1 MPSNNVYTLGASQ
14 ISISGG
20 AVLSGIT
27 QGDGT
32 HLMGETITLNSNSWV
47 TVAILDDDANFND
60 SENGQTLDGLT
71 SYDGLTGLSGNER
84 VEAEYTLT
92 LRDPDGNTYTVI
104 GFNINEP
111 GGGQSYGTVEGLAFV
126 GGVGSFPPRDV
137 PLTVIGTSEGPAGA
151 TTPYS
156 DYVTPPCFTPGTRI
170 ETPSGLRQVEDIV
183 VGDLV
188 CTVDRGAIPVRWTGR
203 TRLTAG
209 DLREQARLRPVF
221 IAKGA
226 FGPGAPV
233 RDMLVS
239 PQHRIL
245 LAGYQ
250 IELMFGCDEVLVAAL
265 HLVNGG
271 TVQQVTRPALGVDY
285 LHLAFDR
292 HEVVMSEGL
301 PTESFFPGATVLR
314 GFDAEVREEMEAL
327 FPGCALDAGEA
338 AARQCLKG
346 YEARVLAPV

>member
-1 MPSNNVYTLGASQ
+1 M
-14 ISISGG
+14 
-20 AVLSGIT
+20 LSGYS
-27 QGDGT
+27 QGDGS

-47 TVAILDDDANFND
+47 TVSISDDDANFND
-60 SENGQTLDGLT
+60 SENGQNLDGLT
-71 SYDGLTGLSGNER
+71 SYDGLTGLSGTER

-92 LRDPDGNTYTVI
+92 LQDPDGNTYTVI

-111 GGGQSYGTVEGLAFV
+111 GGGQSYATVEGLAFV

-137 PLTVIGTSEGPAGA
+137 PLTVIGTNEGPDGE

-156 DYVTPPCFTPGTRI
+156 DYATPPCFTPGTRI
-170 ETPSGLRQVEDIV
+170 ETPSGLRRVEDIA

-188 CTVDRGAIPVRWTGR
+188 CTMDRGAVPVCWTGR
-203 TRLTAG
+203 TSLSAR

-226 FGPGAPV
+226 FGPGAPA

-245 LAGYQ
+245 QVGHQ
-250 IELMFGCDEVLVAAL
+250 VELLFGCDEVLVPAL
-265 HLVNGG
+265 HLVNGS
-271 TVQQVTRPALGVDY
+271 TVRQVMRPAGVDY

-292 HEVVMSEGL
+292 HEVVMSDGL
-301 PTESFFPGATVLR
+301 PTESFFPGATVLS
-314 GFDAEVREEMEAL
+314 GFDAAVREELETL
-327 FPGCALDAGEA
+327 FPGCGLDVGAA
-338 AARQCLKG
+338 AARQCLTG
-346 YEARVLAPV
+346 HEARMLAPV